1 MEVHLRQLET
11 RWQDT
16 TWDRKSKYEGQK
28 NLNYQQK
35 SHNYDINMK
44 KSLSIVTFYHNV
56 GFLTHDYDSY
66 LMT

>member
-16 TWDRKSKYEGQK
+16 TWGRKSKYEGQK

-35 SHNYDINMK
+35 SHNYDINVK
-44 KSLSIVTFYHNV
+44 KKPINCDFLS
-56 GFLTHDYDSY
+56 
-66 LMT
+66 